1 MPVEGVK
8 REARGKKAR
17 IIRILCGYLIVMKR
31 FLVNQHPA
39 RLGMEQPALL
49 RHVGSTAA
57 SLHAS
62 SGLGWK
68 GARCEE

>member
-1 MPVEGVK
+1 
-8 REARGKKAR
+8 
-17 IIRILCGYLIVMKR
+17 
-31 FLVNQHPA
+31 
-39 RLGMEQPALL
+39 MEQPALL

-68 GARCEE
+68 GRTVRGITSTMLVRASEW